1 VNAENIVPP
10 PDVSENMPD
19 ADELDHREAEAVR
32 AKSRQEPAASGDS
45 EAEND
50 QLNRNFA
57 AQLPGTRTGARSP
70 WLAAGFLGLCA
81 VALIFIFTHDRK
93 RLSQATEKPPTFET
107 VAGRTKVALPAP
119 SAPPD
124 IQESPEVK
132 FEAEPPS
139 PTREELEQ
147 RKEAEQKRKQAE
159 ALRVAR
165 LKSAIIVMGNS
176 AGLLPAGAMSQASL
190 GAEHGESSDT
200 SAPASDS
207 DAEESQEWVQGE
219 ARQVMQAPSQGALE
233 LEASVPPTGASAQQA
248 RPAQTADANERF
260 FAEKSGRTSN
270 TVRANKLH
278 NLGYLILEGKLL
290 DAVLESAINSDLPG
304 RLRAVL
310 RNDIYGEQGRIVLL
324 PAGTRLIGQYNSA
337 VRKGQARVFVI
348 WQRAIRPDGVEI
360 LLDSFG
366 TDALGRAGIAGEV
379 DNHYREIFAVSAML
393 SIIGAGASNA
403 GVGASDQ
410 PNSESNYRSEIQR
423 SFSQTAQQLLSPY
436 AQMPPTIHVPQ
447 GQRINVFVNRDLDFT
462 SIYAAPASIKQPSY
476 VLLR

>member
-1 VNAENIVPP
+1 
-10 PDVSENMPD
+10 MPLT
-19 ADELDHREAEAVR
+19 DEFDRREPGLLR
-32 AKSRQEPAASGDS
+32 PKPRQEAAASGASDT
-45 EAEND
+45 END
-50 QLNRNFA
+50 QLNRKFA
-57 AQLPGTRTGARSP
+57 AQLPGTRAGARSP

-81 VALIFIFTHDRK
+81 VALLFIFTHDRK
-93 RLSQATEKPPTFET
+93 RLSQATDKPPTFET
-107 VAGRTKVALPAP
+107 VAGRNKVTLPAP
-119 SAPPD
+119 PAPA
-124 IQESPEVK
+124 EAEEAREAK
-132 FEAEPPS
+132 FESEPPA

-159 ALRVAR
+159 ALRLAR

-176 AGLLPAGAMSQASL
+176 AGLLPAAAMSQTDL
-190 GAEHGESSDT
+190 VNEHGENLDV
-200 SAPASDS
+200 SAISGDS
-207 DAEESQEWVQGE
+207 DAEESQHWLQDDAGQ
-219 ARQVMQAPSQGALE
+219 AMQAPSQSPVA
-233 LEASVPPTGASAQQA
+233 LEASVPPTGAPAPQA
-248 RPAQTADANERF
+248 RPAQTADASERF
-260 FAEKSGRTSN
+260 FAEKSGRTAN
-270 TVRANKLH
+270 AVRATKIH

-290 DAVLESAINSDLPG
+290 DAVLETAINSDLPG

-310 RNDIYGEQGRIVLL
+310 RNDIYGEQGRVVLL
-324 PAGTRLIGQYNSA
+324 PAGTRLVGQYNSA

-366 TDALGRAGIAGEV
+366 TDALGRAGMAGEV

-393 SIIGAGASNA
+393 SIIGAGASNV
-403 GVGASDQ
+403 GVGATDQ
-410 PNSESNYRSEIQR
+410 PNSEATFRSEIQR

-462 SIYAAPASIKQPSY
+462 SIYAVPACIKQPAY

>member
-1 VNAENIVPP
+1 VNAENAVPQ
-10 PDVSENMPD
+10 PDVIENMPG
-19 ADELDHREAEAVR
+19 ADELDRRETETVR
-32 AKSRQEPAASGDS
+32 PKSRQGPATGGDS

-50 QLNRNFA
+50 QLNRKFA
-57 AQLPGTRTGARSP
+57 AQLPGTRAGARSP
-70 WLAAGFLGLCA
+70 WLAVGFLGLCA
-81 VALIFIFTHDRK
+81 IALIFIFTHDRK

-107 VAGRTKVALPAP
+107 VAGRTKVTLPAP
-119 SAPPD
+119 PAPAEV
-124 IQESPEVK
+124 QEAP
-132 FEAEPPS
+132 EAEFEGEPPA

-176 AGLLPAGAMSQASL
+176 SGLLPAGAMGQASL
-190 GAEHGESSDT
+190 GAEHGESSDA

-207 DAEESQEWVQGE
+207 DAEESQEWAQGD
-219 ARQVMQAPSQGALE
+219 AGQAMRAPSQGALE
-233 LEASVPPTGASAQQA
+233 LEASAPATGGSAQQA
-248 RPAQTADANERF
+248 RPAQTADVNERF
-260 FAEKSGRTSN
+260 FAEKSGRSGN
-270 TVRANKLH
+270 TVRAKKLH

-290 DAVLESAINSDLPG
+290 DAVLETAINSDLPG

-310 RNDIYGEQGRIVLL
+310 RNDIYGEQGRVVLF

-366 TDALGRAGIAGEV
+366 TDALGRAGMAGAV
-379 DNHYREIFAVSAML
+379 DNHYRAIFAVSAML
-393 SIIGAGASNA
+393 SIIGAGASNV

-410 PNSESNYRSEIQR
+410 PNSESTYRSEIQR

-462 SIYAAPASIKQPSY
+462 SIYALPASIKQQSY